1 MKEHAKIIS
10 YKQLFAKE
18 IMLKTIFLKKEFYKM
33 DEYMRISN
41 FNEFIT
47 MKWFLDNDYLLIR
60 KDFIKMSLN
69 HTRLRQ
75 KFEYGKYDILLKP
88 HFCKDIRGII
98 ISFLIKF

>member
-41 FNEFIT
+41 LMN
-47 MKWFLDNDYLLIR
+47 
-60 KDFIKMSLN
+60 S
-69 HTRLRQ
+69 
-75 KFEYGKYDILLKP
+75 
-88 HFCKDIRGII
+88 
-98 ISFLIKF
+98 

>member
-10 YKQLFAKE
+10 YKQLFAKDT
-18 IMLKTIFLKKEFYKM
+18 MLKTIILKKEFYKM
-33 DEYMRISN
+33 DEYVRISN

-47 MKWFLDNDYLLIR
+47 MKWFLDKDYILIR
-60 KDFIKMSLN
+60 KDFLKMSLN

-98 ISFLIKF
+98 ISFLIK